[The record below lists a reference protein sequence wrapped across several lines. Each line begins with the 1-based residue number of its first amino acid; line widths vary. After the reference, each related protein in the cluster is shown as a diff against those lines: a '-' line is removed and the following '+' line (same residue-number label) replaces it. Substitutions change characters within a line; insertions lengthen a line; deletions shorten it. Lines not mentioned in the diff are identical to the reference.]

1 MVGEGEESE
10 GTYIATMHNHGSQ
23 LFSGRFWLA
32 SSDYYQGDLAERVS
46 KQKGT
51 KTREYQLSI
60 AGGVTGN
67 RILLANTHVGASNT
81 RW

>member
-1 MVGEGEESE
+1 MVGGEEESE
-10 GTYIATMHNHGSQ
+10 GTYIATMHSHGSQ

-32 SSDYYQGDLAERVS
+32 SSDSYLGDLAEQVS

-60 AGGVTGN
+60 AGVVTRHGF
-67 RILLANTHVGASNT
+67 LLANTHGGASNT
-81 RW
+81 RC